1 MLIVWSGAGI
11 VVPIMAVIT
20 LCITQFATDAAFGE
34 GFYTAHGIPKLL
46 ALWITA
52 ALTWLLATAL
62 AKQKGRPHYNSRTG
76 QMVMVKTRHSLFFI
90 PVEYWAYILF
100 GFGIFALFI

>member
-1 MLIVWSGAGI
+1 MIIVWSGAGI
-11 VVPIMAVIT
+11 LVPMLAFIT
-20 LCITQFATDAAFGE
+20 LFITQLMTDSVFGE

-46 ALWITA
+46 GFWIAA

-62 AKQKGRPHYNSRTG
+62 AKQKGTPYYDKRTG
-76 QMVMVKTRHSLFFI
+76 QLVMIKKRHSLFWI
-90 PVEYWAYILF
+90 PVEYWAYLLV